1 MASVNINRGVDATDR
16 ADSVPREQWP
26 DLLEARR
33 DYCRSAIIGDCRLIV
48 QFASDAE
55 LVDWLGLGSRDR
67 YLEEGLGLDPKM
79 VEWAL
84 AGLRSL
90 GVAAPVP
97 LDKAEQIGKLATHG
111 GQTGNTNALSPW
123 NKTDNEGDNHN
134 VRCTNDN
141 AEVDTRGTSTA
152 YTLARLDRDR
162 PDLLERVK
170 SGELSAHAAAIEAGF
185 RKRPTGIQ
193 LLRAAWRKAT
203 ADERATFLAEA
214 EV

>member
-55 LVDWLGLGSRDR
+55 LADWLGLGSRDR

-84 AGLRSL
+84 AGLQSL

-97 LDKAEQIGKLATHG
+97 LEKALASIGAPA
-111 GQTGNTNALSPW
+111 GNTNALSPW
-123 NKTDNEGDNHN
+123 KSTNNNPDNDKD
-134 VRCTNDN
+134 CSSNDN
-141 AEVDTRGTSTA
+141 NDSCSRSYGTSSDYVA
-152 YTLARLDRDR
+152 ARLDKIGR
-162 PDLLERVK
+162 PDVAALVR
-170 SGELSAHAAAIEAGF
+170 SGAISANSAAIEAGF